1 MATASTTATTTT
13 ATTATTTTGGE
24 FIKRTCYFYAFTKDG
39 CRWGEKCNKVHPNF
53 EDDENA
59 NFLYNAIKKPSGILF
74 NNSDEIIKQFVEQS
88 KQAISADYNPLV
100 ICMYATQG
108 KCNHTKLYLIN
119 IDTEFGRMNIAAC
132 NQHTKGEIG
141 LHLDFEVVDNKI
153 TAIIPV
159 GRIPIIEDTTV
170 PTVVVPTVVVPTVVV
185 PTVVVPTVVATSP
198 YASMSKDAIV
208 QILMKLKDDHLILA
222 ERIKF
227 MFEAV
232 DKRII
237 GLESKLSG

>member
-1 MATASTTATTTT
+1 MAAASTTSAT
-13 ATTATTTTGGE
+13 ATMATGGE
-24 FIKRTCYFYAFTKDG
+24 FIKRTCYFYTHTKDG
-39 CRWGEKCNKVHPNF
+39 CKWGEKCNKVHPNF
-53 EDDENA
+53 EDDEKA
-59 NFLYNAIKKPSGILF
+59 KFLYNVIKKPSGILF

-88 KQAISADYNPLV
+88 KQDISADYNPLV

-119 IDTEFGRMNIAAC
+119 IDTEFGQMKIAAC
-132 NQHTKGEIG
+132 NQHTRGEIG

-159 GRIPIIEDTTV
+159 GRIPTIEDATV
-170 PTVVVPTVVVPTVVV
+170 PTVPTV

-232 DKRII
+232 DKRIL